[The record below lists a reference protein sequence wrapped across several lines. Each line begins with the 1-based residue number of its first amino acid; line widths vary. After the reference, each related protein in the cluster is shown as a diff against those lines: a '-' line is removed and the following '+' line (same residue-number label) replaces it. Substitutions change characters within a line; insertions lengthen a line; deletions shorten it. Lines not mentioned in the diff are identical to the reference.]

1 MFYFCFMKKILIT
14 GLLLLANQIQA
25 QSLKVGD
32 WRDHLSYFETFDVC
46 AQGSKIYTSTDKALF
61 VFDKRD
67 QSIARLNTLTGLS
80 DINVSAIAGNQ
91 NVLLIGYENGNIDL
105 IEAGK
110 IENLADIKRASII
123 ANKKINSINIE
134 DNEAYLST
142 GFGIVV
148 LDLDKKEVKESYFI
162 GLEGAYL
169 NIMAT
174 SIANNTIF
182 AATENGLFSAIL
194 SQPNL
199 SDYQAWEKVKF
210 RPNAKFSLLETFNDK
225 LFANIQ
231 GAEYN
236 TDSLYIFDGSNW
248 ELFRYPYSNVSLK
261 SNGGYLTVTS
271 KYGANVYD
279 QNLEQKSYVS
289 SNAFN
294 FPQLEFRACL
304 YTDNEF
310 WVADKFNSLL
320 NHKNGIS
327 KQVMPAGPNKS
338 NVAKIANFGNE
349 IWLTHGSKSE
359 NWDPTWSKNELSIL
373 KTDTWTQTNV
383 LESNNILDPVDVLK
397 RGNITYV
404 ASWQSGLAKLEDK
417 ELSELYTEENS
428 SLQKRHPHDD
438 WINIGAMK
446 FDTDGNLWCTNAQTL
461 KPLSVQYTNGEWE
474 SFSLGNTVTENQ
486 NLAKLIIDRNNQ
498 KWIQLKNN
506 GLIVFDEMRTGN
518 KTKKISNGE
527 NNGNLNSDR
536 VFAMAEDLDGE
547 IWIGTDDGVSV
558 FYNPS
563 DVFEGEQAASIIV
576 TKDGY
581 NTYLLDGL
589 LINDI
594 EVDGANRKW
603 FATNNSGAIL
613 TSANGTAELI
623 HFTAENSPLF
633 SNKVVDIE
641 VNDET
646 GEVFFA
652 TDKGLI
658 SYRAG
663 ATKGSNNFSNVL
675 VYPNPV
681 KPNYQGSISIKGL
694 LTDAEVKITDVSGNL
709 VYKTKALGGQANW
722 DGNMT
727 NGREARSGVY
737 LIFCSDEDGN
747 ENHVSKLLIVRD

>member
-1 MFYFCFMKKILIT
+1 M
-14 GLLLLANQIQA
+14 
-25 QSLKVGD
+25 
-32 WRDHLSYFETFDVC
+32 
-46 AQGSKIYTSTDKALF
+46 
-61 VFDKRD
+61 
-67 QSIARLNTLTGLS
+67 
-80 DINVSAIAGNQ
+80 
-91 NVLLIGYENGNIDL
+91 
-105 IEAGK
+105 
-110 IENLADIKRASII
+110 
-123 ANKKINSINIE
+123 
-134 DNEAYLST
+134 
-142 GFGIVV
+142 V
-148 LDLDKKEVKESYFI
+148 LDLDKKEVKETYFI

-194 SQPNL
+194 NQPNL
-199 SDYQAWEKVKF
+199 SDYQAWEKVNF

>member
-1 MFYFCFMKKILIT
+1 M
-14 GLLLLANQIQA
+14 
-25 QSLKVGD
+25 
-32 WRDHLSYFETFDVC
+32 
-46 AQGSKIYTSTDKALF
+46 
-61 VFDKRD
+61 
-67 QSIARLNTLTGLS
+67 
-80 DINVSAIAGNQ
+80 
-91 NVLLIGYENGNIDL
+91 
-105 IEAGK
+105 
-110 IENLADIKRASII
+110 
-123 ANKKINSINIE
+123 
-134 DNEAYLST
+134 
-142 GFGIVV
+142 
-148 LDLDKKEVKESYFI
+148 
-162 GLEGAYL
+162 
-169 NIMAT
+169 
-174 SIANNTIF
+174 
-182 AATENGLFSAIL
+182 
-194 SQPNL
+194 
-199 SDYQAWEKVKF
+199 
-210 RPNAKFSLLETFNDK
+210 
-225 LFANIQ
+225 
-231 GAEYN
+231 
-236 TDSLYIFDGSNW
+236 
-248 ELFRYPYSNVSLK
+248 
-261 SNGGYLTVTS
+261 
-271 KYGANVYD
+271 YD

-320 NHKNGIS
+320 NHKSGIS

-461 KPLSVQYTNGEWE
+461 EPLSVQYTNGEWE

-563 DVFEGEQAASIIV
+563 DVFEGEQAATIIV

-613 TSANGTAELI
+613 TSANGTEELI

-663 ATKGSNNFSNVL
+663 ATKGSNNFSNV
-675 VYPNPV
+675 VVFPNPV

-694 LTDAEVKITDVSGNL
+694 LRDAQVKITDVSGNL

>member
-1 MFYFCFMKKILIT
+1 
-14 GLLLLANQIQA
+14 
-25 QSLKVGD
+25 
-32 WRDHLSYFETFDVC
+32 
-46 AQGSKIYTSTDKALF
+46 
-61 VFDKRD
+61 
-67 QSIARLNTLTGLS
+67 
-80 DINVSAIAGNQ
+80 
-91 NVLLIGYENGNIDL
+91 
-105 IEAGK
+105 
-110 IENLADIKRASII
+110 
-123 ANKKINSINIE
+123 
-134 DNEAYLST
+134 
-142 GFGIVV
+142 
-148 LDLDKKEVKESYFI
+148 
-162 GLEGAYL
+162 
-169 NIMAT
+169 MAT

-199 SDYQAWEKVKF
+199 SDYQAWEKVNF

-320 NHKNGIS
+320 NHKSGIS

-461 KPLSVQYTNGEWE
+461 EPLSVQYTNGEWE

-563 DVFEGEQAASIIV
+563 DVFEGEQASTIIV

-613 TSANGTAELI
+613 TSANGTEELI

-663 ATKGSNNFSNVL
+663 ATKGSNNFSNV
-675 VYPNPV
+675 VVFPNPV

-694 LTDAEVKITDVSGNL
+694 LTDAQVKITDVSGNL

>member
-1 MFYFCFMKKILIT
+1 MKKILTT
-14 GLLLLANQIQA
+14 GLLLLATQIQA

-46 AQGSKIYTSTDKALF
+46 AHGSKIYTSTDKALF

-67 QSIARLNTLTGLS
+67 QSIERLNTLTGLS
-80 DINVSAIAGNQ
+80 DINVSAVAGNQ
-91 NVLLIGYENGNIDL
+91 NVLLIGYENGNVDL

-123 ANKKINSINIE
+123 ANKKINSIDIE
-134 DNEAYLST
+134 GTIAYLST

-148 LDLDKKEVKESYFI
+148 IDLNKKEVKETYFI
-162 GLEGAYL
+162 GLEGAYI
-169 NIMAT
+169 NIIAT

-199 SDYQAWEKVKF
+199 SDYQAWEKVNF
-210 RPNAKFSLLETFNDK
+210 RPNAKFSLLETFNNK

-261 SNGGYLTVTS
+261 SHGGYITVTS

-289 SNAFN
+289 SNVFD
-294 FPQLEFRACL
+294 FPKIEFRACL
-304 YTDNEF
+304 YADNEF

-320 NHKNGIS
+320 NRKNGVS
-327 KQVMPAGPNKS
+327 KQIMPAGPNKS

-349 IWLTHGSKSE
+349 IWLTHGSKNE

-373 KTDTWTQTNV
+373 KADTWTQTNTLV
-383 LESNNILDPVDVLK
+383 SNNILDPVDVLK

-404 ASWQSGLAKLEDK
+404 ASWQSGLAKLENK

-446 FDTDGNLWCTNAQTL
+446 FDTDGSLWCTNAQTL
-461 KPLSVQYTNGEWE
+461 KPISVQYTSGEWE

-486 NLAKLIIDRNNQ
+486 NLAKLIIDKNNQ

-547 IWIGTDDGVSV
+547 IWVGTDDGVSV

-563 DVFEGEQAASIIV
+563 DIFEGEQAATIIV

-613 TSANGTAELI
+613 TSENGTAELI

-663 ATKGSNNFSNVL
+663 ATKGSNNFSNV
-675 VYPNPV
+675 VVFPNPV

-694 LTDAEVKITDVSGNL
+694 LTDAEVKITDISGNL

-727 NGREARSGVY
+727 NGKEARSGVY
-737 LIFCSDEDGN
+737 LIFCSDKDGN